1 MSDPSDPNTL
11 GHFFQNFTTSMLSIV
26 IALIGFWTTFI
37 RNLMTR
43 KEIEDMM
50 KTTNESSQYAK
61 DRQFIFERL
70 NTNKEMQDT
79 FASALIKN
87 GEIMNEL
94 RIQMATLTKTL
105 DTIENRLE
113 QQ

>member
-43 KEIEDMM
+43 KEIEEMI
-50 KTTNESSQYAK
+50 KNTGESSQYAK

-79 FASALIKN
+79 FASALVKN

-105 DTIENRLE
+105 ENIENRFE
-113 QQ
+113 Q

>member
-1 MSDPSDPNTL
+1 MSDPDPNTL
-11 GHFFQNFTTSMLSIV
+11 GHFFENFTTAMLSV
-26 IALIGFWTTFI
+26 IITLVGFWTAFI
-37 RNLMTR
+37 RNLMPR
-43 KEIEDMM
+43 KEIEELV
-50 KTTNESSQYAK
+50 KRSGESSQYAK

-79 FASALIKN
+79 FASALVKN

-105 DTIENRLE
+105 ENIENRFE
-113 QQ
+113 Q